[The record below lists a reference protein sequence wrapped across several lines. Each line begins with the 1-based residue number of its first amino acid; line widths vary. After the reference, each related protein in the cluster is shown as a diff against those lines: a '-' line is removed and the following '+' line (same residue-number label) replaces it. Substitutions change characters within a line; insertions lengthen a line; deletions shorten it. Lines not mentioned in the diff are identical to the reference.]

1 MSNEGASLPQRF
13 LAEHRL
19 ALVGLSRDPK
29 DFSRGLFRELQS
41 RGYDV
46 VPVSP
51 HLSSVDDRVC
61 HASVLEIQPPIRAA
75 LLLTPPP
82 VTALVVGDCIAAGVR
97 MVWMHRGGGTGA
109 VNGDAAELCRAHGLE
124 VVEGACPYM
133 YLPKAAVVHRVHG
146 FLHRLFAPRAA

>member
-1 MSNEGASLPQRF
+1 MSNEGASLPHRF
-13 LAEHRL
+13 LAERRL

-29 DFSRGLFRELQS
+29 AFSRGLFRELLS

-61 HASVLEIQPPIRAA
+61 HASVLEIHPQVKAA

-82 VTALVVGDCIAAGVR
+82 ATALVVRDCIAAGVP

-109 VNGDAAELCRAHGLE
+109 VNADAAELCRAHGVE

-133 YLPKAAVVHRVHG
+133 YLPKGAVVHRLHG
-146 FLHRLFAPRAA
+146 LVHRLFAPRAA